1 MMQTG
6 QSDKHADKIVLFRG
20 TIEMRKMMTR
30 DFTVVDLETTGLN
43 ATRDR
48 IIEIGALKIRN
59 GEVADSFSQ
68 LVNPERMISSVI
80 TEVTGIDDDMVRDA
94 DTIQCVLPKFLEF
107 AGDDV
112 LLGHNLQFDYSFL
125 KQNAVNLSFH
135 FERMGVDTLK
145 IARAR
150 LKELPSRSL
159 EDLCR
164 YYGIEDKNHHRALN
178 DVTVTWALYR
188 ILEERFAQEH
198 PELFVPNPMTFA
210 VKRQSAVTPRQ
221 AAYLHALAKKHK
233 LVLEA
238 EPESLSKSEASRLID
253 HIILQY
259 GK

>member
-1 MMQTG
+1 MPLAS
-6 QSDKHADKIVLFRG
+6 SDKCI
-20 TIEMRKMMTR
+20 IEMRETMIK

-43 ATRDR
+43 AARDR

-59 GEVADSFSQ
+59 GKIVDSFSE
-68 LVNPERMISSVI
+68 LVNPERMISSII
-80 TEVTGIDDDMVRDA
+80 TGVTGIDDEMVRQA
-94 DTIQCVLPKFLEF
+94 DTIQRILPKFLDF
-107 AGDDV
+107 AEEDV

-125 KQNAVNLSFH
+125 KQNAVNLSLD
-135 FERMGVDTLK
+135 FERLGVDTLK
-145 IARAR
+145 IARAK

-164 YYGIEDKNHHRALN
+164 YYGIEDKNHHRAFN

-188 ILEERFAQEH
+188 ILEERFAGEQ
-198 PELFVPNPMTFA
+198 PELFAPNPMNYG
-210 VKRQSAVTPRQ
+210 VKRQSAVTPKQ
-221 AAYLHALAKKHK
+221 TAYLHALAKKHN

-238 EPESLSKSEASRLID
+238 QPESLSKSEASRMID